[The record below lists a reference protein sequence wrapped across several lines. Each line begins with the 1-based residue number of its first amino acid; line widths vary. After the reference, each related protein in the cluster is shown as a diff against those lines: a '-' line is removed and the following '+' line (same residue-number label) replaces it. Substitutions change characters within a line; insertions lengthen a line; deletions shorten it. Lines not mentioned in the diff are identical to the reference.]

1 MIFLYFLLIC
11 GIKFNEKSAYAELDD
26 RSTCK
31 DILPINNVTASNT
44 RSGFATS
51 NAVDNSSSTWW
62 ASDGKGSW
70 IQLDLGSVQNICS
83 VDTSWYKGN
92 TRVYNF
98 VLGTSTD
105 GTNFTNILDSKTN
118 STGLST
124 EKYDINNTNV
134 RYIRITVNGNSE
146 NNYASLSDIKVYGTL
161 EQPNPPMNSDG
172 NKSISTA
179 TGTKYETNPSI
190 SVGTDD
196 SKYSE
201 GEKVAIFGRLYN
213 GTGFSSETLKI
224 VVNKTHYEFLG
235 GFHLLNESEVIPA
248 AVVSILSDSLGRY
261 NYNISLQEIGKYLVS
276 ASANISGNNVES
288 FSGFEVT
295 SIFFSS
301 SAIMAYLAISS
312 FLLLLVVI
320 WIGNS
325 KFGDLRNPQ
334 QYRRKQDEIANFE
347 LLRFLCLSAIAGF
360 SILSFVFAD
369 SEIGVNSPIGL
380 VKQNFAVLNKTQ
392 MQSADPDKESQWVIN
407 VGGSQ
412 VDNYTGGLQI
422 PTYVVIFG
430 LAGGYLRY
438 LYGLRFFFG
447 RWIKAEGYEDVD
459 KKWGDLNVMDNMS
472 FLRHSLRSLS
482 LFFLAPLLAVAVWFI
497 LFQGG
502 TTGKY
507 AIAALSFSIGLITEE
522 AIQFIITFARK
533 IFGGISEETT
543 KEKEDT
549 KIKVLKTI
557 PADGSTGVSVFT
569 DILASFEVP
578 IEKKTVDHG
587 FTLSVESDKG
597 IEDIPGT
604 VTPGED
610 ALTYRFVPK
619 SRKLEPDRQYVAS
632 IEGVVDLVGRECETL
647 AWLFSTRNRP
657 TILKVNPLDK
667 DKVQIDS
674 KITVEFSEP
683 VDEESVRKNFTV
695 KEDDTPIRGKINV
708 KGMTAI
714 FTPSNRLRKE
724 RIYKVVLNK
733 EIKDLANNE
742 MVDGKEWVFFT

>member
-1 MIFLYFLLIC
+1 MIFLYILLIC
-11 GIKFNEKSAYAELDD
+11 GIKFNEKSAYAELGD

-31 DILPINNVTASNT
+31 DILPINSITASNT
-44 RSGFATS
+44 RSGFPTS
-51 NAVDNSSSTWW
+51 NAVDNSSSTWS

-105 GTNFTNILDSKTN
+105 GTNFTNVLNSKTN

-124 EKYDINNTNV
+124 EKYNINNTNV
-134 RYIRITVNGNSE
+134 RYIRIPINGNSE
-146 NNYASLSDIKVYGTL
+146 NNYPSMSDIKVYGTL
-161 EQPNPPMNSDG
+161 DQPNPPVNSDG
-172 NKSISTA
+172 NKSISPAIETE
-179 TGTKYETNPSI
+179 YETNPSI
-190 SVGTDD
+190 SVKTDN
-196 SKYSE
+196 SKYSQ
-201 GEKVAIFGRLYN
+201 GEKVTIFGRLYN
-213 GTGFSSETLKI
+213 GTAFSSEPLKI
-224 VVNKTHYEFLG
+224 VVNKTHYEYFG
-235 GFHLLNESEVIPA
+235 GYLPLNKSEVIPV
-248 AVVSILSDSLGRY
+248 AVGSILSDSLGSY
-261 NYNISLQEIGKYLVS
+261 NYNISLQEVGKYLVN
-276 ASANISGNNVES
+276 ASANISGNYAES
-288 FSGFEVT
+288 FIGFEVK
-295 SIFFSS
+295 SIFTSW
-301 SAIMAYLAISS
+301 SAIMAYFAISS
-312 FLLLLVVI
+312 FVLLLVVV
-320 WIGNS
+320 WSGNF
-325 KFGDLRNPQ
+325 KFGDLSNPQ
-334 QYRRKQDEIANFE
+334 QFRLMQNDIANYE

-369 SEIGVNSPIGL
+369 SEIGVNSPVGM
-380 VKQNFAVLNKTQ
+380 VKQNFASLNKTQ
-392 MQSADPDKESQWVIN
+392 MESDLESQWVIN

-412 VDNYTGGLQI
+412 QDNYTGGIPI

-438 LYGLRFFFG
+438 LYGLRYFFG
-447 RWIKAEGYEDVD
+447 RWIKDGGYEDVERY
-459 KKWGDLNVMDNMS
+459 WGDLNVMDNMS

-497 LFQGG
+497 LVEAG
-502 TTGKY
+502 TTGKF
-507 AIAALSFSIGLITEE
+507 AIAAVSFSIGLITEE
-522 AIQFIITFARK
+522 AIQFIISFARK
-533 IFGGISEETT
+533 IFGDGSERTT
-543 KEKEDT
+543 KEKEDI
-549 KIKVLKTI
+549 KIKVVKTI

-578 IEKKTVDHG
+578 VEKKTVDHG

-597 IEDIPGT
+597 REDIPGT

-619 SRKLEPDRQYVAS
+619 IRKLEPDRQYVAS
-632 IEGVVDLVGRECETL
+632 IEGVVDLVGRECETV
-647 AWLFSTRNRP
+647 AWLFSTRNKP
-657 TILKVNPLDK
+657 TILKANPRDK

-683 VDEESVRKNFTV
+683 VDEESVRRNFIV

-714 FTPSNRLRKE
+714 FTPTNRLRKG

-742 MVDGKEWVFFT
+742 MAQATEWVFFT